1 MIVFDSSVW
10 IALLNEIDSQHQKA
24 LRAFSDLRAPIL
36 LPEYVVL
43 EVYTVLAIRVSKT
56 QADAFLRLTSDNQ
69 DIHILLTDET
79 FFLAV
84 VTACQ
89 QQKYKGLSFT
99 DTALVVLSA
108 EHTVI
113 TFDRVL
119 QKAI

>member
-1 MIVFDSSVW
+1 M
-10 IALLNEIDSQHQKA
+10 
-24 LRAFSDLRAPIL
+24 RAPIL